1 MAKISS
7 TREPGRADTSSKWR
21 GGRTP
26 KEESQLHSFYY
37 GFRLDEFQNIEF
49 ERLFENSGAKT
60 KSQFILAA
68 LFDKPMKVVKIDKAA
83 TDYYIK
89 LTNLQSE
96 YRRIGVN
103 YNQAVKAL
111 HTGLS
116 EKKALAMLYKLE
128 QLTIEFISL
137 NREIIRLTQEFEQ
150 WLQK

>member
-1 MAKISS
+1 
-7 TREPGRADTSSKWR
+7 
-21 GGRTP
+21 
-26 KEESQLHSFYY
+26 
-37 GFRLDEFQNIEF
+37 
-49 ERLFENSGAKT
+49 
-60 KSQFILAA
+60 
-68 LFDKPMKVVKIDKAA
+68 MKVVKIDKAA

-111 HTGLS
+111 HAGLS

-128 QLTIEFISL
+128 QLTIELISL

>member
-1 MAKISS
+1 MKHLKVWQRSVIHASPDGL
-7 TREPGRADTSSKWR
+7 TLRVNEEADGLPRRNPGSILIITDSVWTSS
-21 GGRTP
+21 RT
-26 KEESQLHSFYY
+26 SS
-37 GFRLDEFQNIEF
+37 
-49 ERLFENSGAKT
+49 SGVKT
-60 KSQFILAA
+60 KSQFILSA
-68 LFDKPMKVVKIDKAA
+68 LFDKPVKVVKIDKAA

-128 QLTIEFISL
+128 QLTIELISL

>member
-1 MAKISS
+1 MAKISNAHK
-7 TREPGRADTSSKWR
+7 PGPTDASGKWR

-37 GFRLDEFQNIEF
+37 GFRLDELQNIEF

-68 LFDKPMKVVKIDKAA
+68 LFDKPMKIVKIDKAA

-103 YNQAVKAL
+103 YNQAVKAI

-116 EKKALAMLYKLE
+116 EKKALSVLYKLE
-128 QLTIEFISL
+128 QLTIELISL

>member
-1 MAKISS
+1 
-7 TREPGRADTSSKWR
+7 
-21 GGRTP
+21 
-26 KEESQLHSFYY
+26 
-37 GFRLDEFQNIEF
+37 
-49 ERLFENSGAKT
+49 
-60 KSQFILAA
+60 
-68 LFDKPMKVVKIDKAA
+68 MKVVKIDKAA

-111 HTGLS
+111 PPGLS

-128 QLTIEFISL
+128 QLTIELISL

>member
-1 MAKISS
+1 
-7 TREPGRADTSSKWR
+7 
-21 GGRTP
+21 
-26 KEESQLHSFYY
+26 
-37 GFRLDEFQNIEF
+37 
-49 ERLFENSGAKT
+49 
-60 KSQFILAA
+60 
-68 LFDKPMKVVKIDKAA
+68 MKVVKIDKAA

-89 LTNLQSE
+89 LTNLQCE

-111 HTGLS
+111 HPGLS

-128 QLTIEFISL
+128 QLTIELISL

>member
-1 MAKISS
+1 
-7 TREPGRADTSSKWR
+7 
-21 GGRTP
+21 
-26 KEESQLHSFYY
+26 
-37 GFRLDEFQNIEF
+37 
-49 ERLFENSGAKT
+49 
-60 KSQFILAA
+60 
-68 LFDKPMKVVKIDKAA
+68 MKVVKIDKAA

-96 YRRIGVN
+96 YVN

-128 QLTIEFISL
+128 QLTIELISL

>member
-1 MAKISS
+1 M
-7 TREPGRADTSSKWR
+7 
-21 GGRTP
+21 
-26 KEESQLHSFYY
+26 
-37 GFRLDEFQNIEF
+37 DELQNIEF
-49 ERLFENSGAKT
+49 ERLFENSGAKN
-60 KSQFILAA
+60 KSQFILSA

-116 EKKALAMLYKLE
+116 EKKALSMLYKLE
-128 QLTIEFISL
+128 QLTIELISL
-137 NREIIRLTQEFEQ
+137 DREIIRLTQEFEQ

>member
-1 MAKISS
+1 MAKISN
-7 TREPGRADTSSKWR
+7 TRKPGRADASGKWR

-26 KEESQLHSFYY
+26 KEESQLHSYYY
-37 GFRLDEFQNIEF
+37 GFRLDELQNIEF
-49 ERLFENSGAKT
+49 ERLFENSGVKT
-60 KSQFILAA
+60 KSQFILSA

>member
-1 MAKISS
+1 MAKINS
-7 TREPGRADTSSKWR
+7 TRKPGRADTSSKWR
-21 GGRTP
+21 GGRNP
-26 KEESQLHSFYY
+26 KEESELHSYYY
-37 GFRLDEFQNIEF
+37 GFRLDELQNIEF
-49 ERLFENSGAKT
+49 ERLFENSGAN
-60 KSQFILAA
+60 
-68 LFDKPMKVVKIDKAA
+68 KPMKVVKIDKAA

-128 QLTIEFISL
+128 QLTIELISL

>member
-1 MAKISS
+1 
-7 TREPGRADTSSKWR
+7 
-21 GGRTP
+21 
-26 KEESQLHSFYY
+26 
-37 GFRLDEFQNIEF
+37 
-49 ERLFENSGAKT
+49 
-60 KSQFILAA
+60 
-68 LFDKPMKVVKIDKAA
+68 MKVVKIDKAA

-128 QLTIEFISL
+128 QLTIELISL

-150 WLQK
+150 WLQKITSGASVYGALYYNQEKVDKQQARPLA

>member
-1 MAKISS
+1 
-7 TREPGRADTSSKWR
+7 
-21 GGRTP
+21 
-26 KEESQLHSFYY
+26 
-37 GFRLDEFQNIEF
+37 
-49 ERLFENSGAKT
+49 
-60 KSQFILAA
+60 
-68 LFDKPMKVVKIDKAA
+68 MKVVKIAKAA

-116 EKKALAMLYKLE
+116 ERKALAMLYKLE
-128 QLTIEFISL
+128 QLTIELISL

>member
-1 MAKISS
+1 
-7 TREPGRADTSSKWR
+7 
-21 GGRTP
+21 
-26 KEESQLHSFYY
+26 
-37 GFRLDEFQNIEF
+37 
-49 ERLFENSGAKT
+49 
-60 KSQFILAA
+60 
-68 LFDKPMKVVKIDKAA
+68 MKVVKIDKAA

-128 QLTIEFISL
+128 QLTIELISL
-137 NREIIRLTQEFEQ
+137 NREIIRLTSGASVYGALYYNQEKVDKQ
-150 WLQK
+150 QARPLA

>member
-1 MAKISS
+1 
-7 TREPGRADTSSKWR
+7 
-21 GGRTP
+21 
-26 KEESQLHSFYY
+26 
-37 GFRLDEFQNIEF
+37 
-49 ERLFENSGAKT
+49 
-60 KSQFILAA
+60 
-68 LFDKPMKVVKIDKAA
+68 MKVVKIDKAA

-111 HTGLS
+111 DTGLS

-128 QLTIEFISL
+128 QLTIELISL

>member
-7 TREPGRADTSSKWR
+7 TRKPGRVDTASKWK

-37 GFRLDEFQNIEF
+37 GFRLDELQNIEF

-68 LFDKPMKVVKIDKAA
+68 LFDKPMKIVKIDKAA

-96 YRRIGVN
+96 YRQIGVN

-137 NREIIRLTQEFEQ
+137 NREIIRLTQELEQ

>member
-1 MAKISS
+1 
-7 TREPGRADTSSKWR
+7 
-21 GGRTP
+21 
-26 KEESQLHSFYY
+26 
-37 GFRLDEFQNIEF
+37 
-49 ERLFENSGAKT
+49 
-60 KSQFILAA
+60 
-68 LFDKPMKVVKIDKAA
+68 MKVVKIDKAA

-111 HTGLS
+111 DTGLS
-116 EKKALAMLYKLE
+116 EKKALAMLYNLE
-128 QLTIEFISL
+128 QLTIELISL

>member
-1 MAKISS
+1 M
-7 TREPGRADTSSKWR
+7 
-21 GGRTP
+21 
-26 KEESQLHSFYY
+26 
-37 GFRLDEFQNIEF
+37 DELQNIEF
-49 ERLFENSGAKT
+49 ERLFENSGAKN
-60 KSQFILAA
+60 KSQFILSA

-128 QLTIEFISL
+128 QLTIELISL

>member
-1 MAKISS
+1 MK
-7 TREPGRADTSSKWR
+7 R
-21 GGRTP
+21 RT
-26 KEESQLHSFYY
+26 ESQRGIRTSFLL
-37 GFRLDEFQNIEF
+37 FRLDELQNIEF
-49 ERLFENSGAKT
+49 ERLFENSGANN

-128 QLTIEFISL
+128 QLTIELISL

>member
-1 MAKISS
+1 MPVAVPAACPLFLFA
-7 TREPGRADTSSKWR
+7 PGKVGTQVIWF
-21 GGRTP
+21 G
-26 KEESQLHSFYY
+26 
-37 GFRLDEFQNIEF
+37 
-49 ERLFENSGAKT
+49 RLFENSGANN

-128 QLTIEFISL
+128 QLTIELISQIG
-137 NREIIRLTQEFEQ
+137 RAHV
-150 WLQK
+150 